1 MNGLV
6 GGMIKTKPRNASGG
20 PRNRTPDERL
30 KRSRTQ
36 MPGIAYVYPPNDISR
51 IGRLKAS
58 GVPGRQGQRY
68 IVLEPEGPVARQRF
82 TFCLDF

>member
-36 MPGIAYVYPPNDISR
+36 MPGIAYVYPAER
-51 IGRLKAS
+51 H
-58 GVPGRQGQRY
+58 
-68 IVLEPEGPVARQRF
+68 F
-82 TFCLDF
+82 TNWDD

>member
-36 MPGIAYVYPPNDISR
+36 MPGIAYVYPAER
-51 IGRLKAS
+51 H
-58 GVPGRQGQRY
+58 
-68 IVLEPEGPVARQRF
+68 F
-82 TFCLDF
+82 TNWTIKG